1 MSHIGSAAIR
11 SDAWSKVNGETVYTY
26 DYKEAGML
34 YGVLLRSPH
43 AAGELRRCDLAKA
56 RGMPGVRAVIANA
69 DVPATLGGC
78 GCATVG

>member
-1 MSHIGSAAIR
+1 MSHIGTPAIR

-43 AAGELRRCDLAKA
+43 AAGKLLGCDLSKA
-56 RGMPGVRAVIANA
+56 RAMPAMAGRLPGSCFTISA
-69 DVPATLGGC
+69 
-78 GCATVG
+78 